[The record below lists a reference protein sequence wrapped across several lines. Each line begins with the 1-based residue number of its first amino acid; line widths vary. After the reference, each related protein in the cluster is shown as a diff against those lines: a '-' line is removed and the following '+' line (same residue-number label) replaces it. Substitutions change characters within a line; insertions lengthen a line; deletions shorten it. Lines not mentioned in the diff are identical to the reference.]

1 MLSMTIKQRLLG
13 LGALVLFSLLSIGG
27 IGIYQMVEINDDLE
41 NISTNWL
48 PSVEKSMKLRISL
61 RDYRLGTFSHTMA
74 DTADEMTR
82 REERLVNF
90 RKVVAEDI
98 AAYEKLVSSDEER
111 KMFDAFLKAYDVYNA
126 KIEDV

>member
-27 IGIYQMVEINDDLE
+27 IGIYQMVEINNDLE

-74 DTADEMTR
+74 DTVDEMTR
-82 REERLVNF
+82 REDRLVNF